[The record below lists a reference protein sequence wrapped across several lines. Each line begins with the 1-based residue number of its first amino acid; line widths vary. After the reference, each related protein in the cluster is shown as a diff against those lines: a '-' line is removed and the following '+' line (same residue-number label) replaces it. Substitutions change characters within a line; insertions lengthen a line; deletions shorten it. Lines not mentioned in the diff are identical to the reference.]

1 MIRLRIRCY
10 LQKLVL
16 ENLILHPVLT
26 KKNLLSLSKNMIYDL
41 RCSFRGIEMYLEQA
55 LKNAMTR
62 VDSCIQVLGL
72 KIAQKIHSL
81 LTWRNLTVFCSEFQ
95 QLSKQCLTTFFLTFL
110 TFETVVQINEW
121 IEIWYLGTI
130 ICLIAACAWNSSLL
144 CYRVPTTTNIATYV
158 IRRYRQLS
166 TLSCLVY
173 MFKGWVS
180 CCLHVSC

>member
-81 LTWRNLTVFCSEFQ
+81 PNLKESPSVLFGFPTV
-95 QLSKQCLTTFFLTFL
+95 KQTMPYNIFFDFSD
-110 TFETVVQINEW
+110 F
-121 IEIWYLGTI
+121 
-130 ICLIAACAWNSSLL
+130 WNSCANKWMNWNLIPGHYYLL
-144 CYRVPTTTNIATYV
+144 NRGMCLKFQFTV
-158 IRRYRQLS
+158 LS
-166 TLSCLVY
+166 SSDNYKYSYICN
-173 MFKGWVS
+173 
-180 CCLHVSC
+180 